1 MSSAVHEHP
10 RWIRAGFGCVGA
22 LLLTAVA
29 TVVLAYG
36 NGEFDGG
43 YDLRATFPS
52 ATQGLYTDGGSD
64 VKLRG
69 VNIGSVSGIE
79 LRDDGQ
85 VDVTLRIDD
94 GVEVPRSVAATIEP
108 LSVFGPKFVRL
119 QPGAVEGRPG
129 VLSEGDEIAETMAPV
144 ELTDILASA
153 TRLFEQVDPRD
164 VVVILRTLADGVG
177 GLGPEIGRSI
187 DAGSELLDVGA
198 RNVDDTSRL
207 LRDLA
212 ALATTLADHADDA
225 RSITE
230 DLAGALPVVGEEPG
244 RLDDLLDATTAISA
258 SFADLLAD
266 NATELDATIRAVAT
280 FVDGVHA
287 RADQIPDLLHLI
299 DSFFGRL
306 SDVIRFDGPAD
317 TQMAGLRGFIALD
330 PCLVYGACL

>member
-1 MSSAVHEHP
+1 VIHDLP

-22 LLLTAVA
+22 LLLTGTAVI
-29 TVVLAYG
+29 VLAYG
-36 NGEFDGG
+36 NGEYDGG
-43 YDLRATFPS
+43 YELRATFPS

-69 VNIGSVSGIE
+69 VNIGSVSGID
-79 LRDDGQ
+79 LRDDGR
-85 VDVTLRIDD
+85 VDITLLIDD
-94 GVEVPRSVAATIEP
+94 GIEVPDTVAASIEP

-119 QPGAVEGRPG
+119 QPGAAEGKGR
-129 VLSEGDEIAETMAPV
+129 LLADGDAVAETTAPV

-153 TRLFEQVDPRD
+153 TRLFEQVDPQD

-187 DAGSELLDVGA
+187 DAGAELLDVGA
-198 RNVDDTSRL
+198 RHAEDTRRL
-207 LRDLA
+207 LIDLA
-212 ALATTLADHADDA
+212 ALATTLAEHADDA

-230 DLAGALPVVGEEPG
+230 DLAGALPVVGAEPG
-244 RLDDLLDATTAISA
+244 RLDELLDATTAISG
-258 SFADLLAD
+258 SFADLIAD
-266 NATELDATIRAVAT
+266 NEAELDATIRAVAT
-280 FVDGVHA
+280 FVDGVHE
-287 RADQIPDLLHLI
+287 RADKIPDFLHLI

-330 PCLVYGACL
+330 PCLVYGVCL